1 MQIYRNQT
9 AKPVGRFVLD
19 LEHAARQR
27 GFVLHNQETMA
38 MAQTFGHHGIA
49 VAEDFD
55 LHMIHIC
62 KPAKAAQVM
71 EKSLERAALMPKF
84 IMVFS
89 EQATTRIRFLHHR
102 PEAVFK
108 LLGDADFPAA
118 LAASSK
124 EIITIIEEAL

>member
-9 AKPVGRFVLD
+9 GKPVGRFVLD
-19 LEHAARQR
+19 LAHAAHQR
-27 GFVLHNQETMA
+27 GFLLHNQETMA
-38 MAQTFGHHGIA
+38 MANTFGQHDIA

-62 KPAKAAQVM
+62 KPAKAARIL

-89 EQATTRIRFLHHR
+89 DQATTRIRFLHYR
-102 PEAVFK
+102 PETVSK
-108 LLGDADFPAA
+108 LLDDAGFSVA